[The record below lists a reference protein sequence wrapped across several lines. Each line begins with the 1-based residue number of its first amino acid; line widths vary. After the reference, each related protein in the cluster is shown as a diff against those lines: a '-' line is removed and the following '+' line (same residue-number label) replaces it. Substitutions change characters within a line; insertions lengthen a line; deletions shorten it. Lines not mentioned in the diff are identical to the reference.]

1 VGLQQLLQRHELVRD
16 FIQVLNPKPIPART
30 NHSYGGDGLDVKIE
44 VEGDIDSY
52 MEEADTEMIKIPMM
66 MVMIVSCKHD
76 EVGEEPAKN
85 RDDNSAWQN
94 SYRLLLCVIR
104 FWSLYPL
111 CPYVRMKY
119 NFFKKVLGLFST
131 NR

>member
-44 VEGDIDSY
+44 VKGDIDSY
-52 MEEADTEMIKIPMM
+52 MEEVDMGMIKIPMM

-85 RDDNSAWQN
+85 RDDNSARQN

-104 FWSLYPL
+104 F
-111 CPYVRMKY
+111 
-119 NFFKKVLGLFST
+119 
-131 NR
+131 